1 MEKGEQS
8 DTIAVEEEGVDG
20 IDEGSGSVG
29 GEDDA
34 ARVRKA
40 VGHGQWRSWWIF
52 TPRASS

>member
-40 VGHGQWRSWWIF
+40 VGHGQWRSW
-52 TPRASS
+52 